1 VAATDAGAYSVK
13 ITGPV
18 GTVTS
23 TAATLSVMGF
33 TTNLTAGTISLA
45 TGTTKVLTVVATGS
59 PTPTYQW
66 RLNGVA
72 ISGATKSTYTAS
84 AGTVAASNVYDVVIT
99 NSAGSVTSAATTIAT
114 CVPATVSSS
123 PVTRSVVAGQS
134 ATFSATAAGTGPF
147 TYQWMKAGVAIS
159 GATSST
165 YTIGSVAATDAGAYS
180 VKITGPVGTVTST
193 AATLTIVTP
202 VVFTVQPSTT
212 SDISIST
219 GVSKVLSVKV
229 TGTGPYTYQWRK
241 DGVVISGATSSSY
254 TIRSS
259 TVASSAKY
267 DVIVSNAVGASVS
280 NTVNVNVCT
289 PVSVSTQ
296 PVATSAV
303 VGKSTTLSVVGSGTG
318 PFTYQWMKAGVAIS
332 GATSSTYTIASVAAT
347 DAGAYSVK
355 ITGPVGNVTSTAATL
370 TVVTPPAVTVQ
381 PVALSKLQ
389 GQSASFSVT
398 ATGTATLTYQWFKD
412 GVAITG
418 AKSATY
424 AISSVQS
431 SNAGTYKV
439 LVMNTGG
446 WLYSQEVALVLVTTP
461 VISVQPASFTGDSVQ
476 SAGQPVQLSVTASG
490 GSLSYQWY
498 KNGSAISGATAS
510 TYTILSI
517 SATGATGS
525 YYVKITNVAGSVNSS
540 TAVVTLVNPPVFIT
554 QPVSLAKPFGSS
566 ATMSVV
572 VNSAAPVNYQWYK
585 DGFAITGATG
595 SSYTISSVSTLD
607 NALYRVSVSNTTFN
621 YYSDS
626 VTLNVG
632 PAITV
637 QPESFYGPIKSKQ
650 DMKIVEYT
658 FDGGLQGWVPL
669 SGSNDRGSL
678 SWSYLSTRSP
688 MTLIYRKGDFGY
700 CGVFATGN
708 DSGTPYTLGYVYDGI
723 SLKTYDARDF
733 KGQDGVQLESYITI
747 QGVTSDNT
755 VWGTSVSKSFFVKDG
770 KYEYFTLGTDYSST
784 YIDGANKNIV
794 YGSCFKSGVPK
805 AFLYDTSI
813 EMSVVGGKLN
823 GVTEISIPVANV
835 SWVWVNSSD
844 GTNTY
849 GRYST
854 YDRASGIGSDYS
866 FYYNGTTCVSSPYV
880 DPLVPL
886 DSTGRKLVLD
896 VDSPMIRD
904 TVYDPLCGNGSKI
917 FPSEMYSGYRNYG
930 YEFKDGRLKLVAIPI
945 SPSAGPYSRFRG
957 LQCDNLDGLNAS
969 ASICSP
975 LIDLRGATSSYCTV
989 QIGSPMSSSG
999 DLSFEVSLDGGSW
1012 STIFISDGSIGT
1024 YNFSLAEFDG
1034 KKVFIRASMK
1044 GDYNLLEILNVK
1056 VSGTKYDGE
1065 PSKTFTVT
1073 ALGSGLSYQWY
1084 KNGSIINGA
1093 TADSYTVSDKYATGA
1108 EGSYSCRIT
1117 NAAGY
1122 ATSSDAVIKIYK
1134 VPEISS
1140 PPVSISALGP
1150 TLRPTIVAT
1159 YSFTTSADG
1168 WTYGSYSGNQSPYHW
1183 DWNSA
1188 NGVIA
1193 DRLSGSTYASNTDTF
1208 AASPV
1213 LDLRN
1218 ISSAYLS
1225 FNCYYQLYNDGLDTL
1240 YVQASADGINWSNLK
1255 SITGSG
1261 NTSFGVS
1268 LSGYDNMLCLIR
1280 FRLVTSSLY
1289 NSGGVNIDNINVTGL
1304 TPSIP
1309 GAPAKFSVSV
1319 ADSSGCTYQWYKDGV
1334 AITGANQSSY
1344 SISSVVKNDAGY
1356 YSVTVTNPAGSV
1368 SSAPVALVVY

>member
-1 VAATDAGAYSVK
+1 MKG
-13 ITGPV
+13 
-18 GTVTS
+18 
-23 TAATLSVMGF
+23 
-33 TTNLTAGTISLA
+33 
-45 TGTTKVLTVVATGS
+45 
-59 PTPTYQW
+59 
-66 RLNGVA
+66 GVA
-72 ISGATKSTYTAS
+72 IT
-84 AGTVAASNVYDVVIT
+84 
-99 NSAGSVTSAATTIAT
+99 
-114 CVPATVSSS
+114 
-123 PVTRSVVAGQS
+123 
-134 ATFSATAAGTGPF
+134 
-147 TYQWMKAGVAIS
+147 

-165 YTIGSVAATDAGAYS
+165 YTIASVAATDAGAYS
-180 VKITGPVGTVTST
+180 VKITGPVGNVTSSS
-193 AATLTIVTP
+193 ATLTIVTP

-219 GVSKVLSVKV
+219 GVSKALSVTV

-254 TIRSS
+254 TIPSS

-318 PFTYQWMKAGVAIS
+318 PFTYQWMKGGVAIT
-332 GATSSTYTIASVAAT
+332 GATSSTYTIGSVAAT

-355 ITGPVGNVTSTAATL
+355 ITGLVGNVTSSSVTL
-370 TVVTPPAVTVQ
+370 SVVTPPSITVQ
-381 PVALSKLQ
+381 PLALSKLQ

-398 ATGTATLTYQWFKD
+398 ATGTATLTYQWYKD

-418 AKSATY
+418 ATSATY

-446 WLYSQEVALVLVTTP
+446 WLYSQEVALVFVTTP

-498 KNGSAISGATAS
+498 KNGSVISGATAS
-510 TYTILSI
+510 TYTILSV

-525 YYVKITNVAGSVNSS
+525 YYVKITNSAGSVTSS
-540 TAVVTLVNPPVFIT
+540 TAVVTLVDPPVFLV

-566 ATMSVV
+566 ATLSVV

-607 NALYRVSVSNTTFN
+607 NALYRVSVSNTSFN
-621 YYSDS
+621 YYSNS

-637 QPESFYGPIKSKQ
+637 QPVSFYGPIKYKS
-650 DMKIVEYT
+650 DMKIVEYN
-658 FDGGLQGWVPL
+658 FDSGLQGWVPL
-669 SGSNDRGSL
+669 TGSNDLGPL
-678 SWSYLSTRSP
+678 SWSCFSTRSP
-688 MTLIYRKGDFGY
+688 STLIDNKGEFGY
-700 CGVFATGN
+700 CGIFTTGKE
-708 DSGTPYTLGYVYDGI
+708 SPPYNLGYVYDGK
-723 SLKTYDARDF
+723 SLTTFDARDF
-733 KGQDGVQLESYITI
+733 KDNNGIQLESTVWIR
-747 QGVTSDNT
+747 GVTSDGT
-755 VWGTSVSKSFFVKDG
+755 VWGRAVSKSFFIKNG
-770 KYEYFTLGTDYSST
+770 KYEYFTLGNNFSAT

-794 YGSCFKSGVPK
+794 YGSCFKSGVPE
-805 AFLYDTSI
+805 AFLYDISI
-813 EMSVVGGKLN
+813 GKT
-823 GVTEISIPVANV
+823 TEISIPVANV
-835 SWVWVNSSD
+835 TWVSVNSSD
-844 GTNTY
+844 GINTY

-854 YDRASGIGSDYS
+854 YDSKGGISLEYS
-866 FYYNGTTCVSSPYV
+866 FYYNGKTCVSAPYI
-880 DPLVPL
+880 DPPVPL

-896 VDSPMIRD
+896 VNSPRIYNS
-904 TVYDPLCGNGSKI
+904 VYDSFCGNCSKT
-917 FPSEMYSGYRNYG
+917 FPSEMYSGTRSYG

-945 SPSAGPYSRFRG
+945 SPSAGPYARFRG

-969 ASICSP
+969 ATICSP
-975 LIDLRGATSSYCTV
+975 LIDLTGATSSYCTV
-989 QIGSPMSSSG
+989 QVGSPMSSPG
-999 DLSFEVSLDGGSW
+999 DLSFEASLDGKSW
-1012 STIFISDGSIGT
+1012 SSVFISDGSIGT

-1034 KKVFIRASMK
+1034 KKVFIRASMR

-1056 VSGTKYDGE
+1056 VSGIKYDSD

-1073 ALGSGLSYQWY
+1073 ASGSGLSYQWY

-1093 TADSYTVSDKYATGA
+1093 TNENYTVPDIYLTGA
-1108 EGSYSCRIT
+1108 EGSYSCRVT

-1122 ATSSDAVIKIYK
+1122 ATSSDAVIKMYK

-1140 PPVSISALGP
+1140 SPVSISALGP
-1150 TLRPTIVAT
+1150 TLGPTTVAT

-1225 FNCYYQLYNDGLDTL
+1225 FNCYYQLYNDGLDAL
-1240 YVQASADGINWSNLK
+1240 YVQASTDGINWSNLK

-1261 NTSFGVS
+1261 NTSFGIS
-1268 LSGYDNMLCLIR
+1268 LTGYDNMLCLIR
-1280 FRLVTSSLY
+1280 FRLVTSGLY

-1304 TPSIP
+1304 TTNIP
-1309 GAPAKFSVSV
+1309 GAAARFSVTV
-1319 ADSSGCTYQWYKDGV
+1319 ADSAGCTYQWYKDGV
-1334 AITGANQSSY
+1334 PLTGANQSTY
-1344 SISSVVKNDAGY
+1344 SISAVLKTDAGY
-1356 YSVTVTNPAGSV
+1356 YSVTITNPAGSV
-1368 SSAPVALVVY
+1368 TSNAARLIVQ